1 MSEPVTCI
9 QKPEPATHTPGPWR
23 TESSYGRKT
32 YDSPLMYCG
41 EWIRAGNEF
50 VASTWSTGD
59 EATQRLNASLIV
71 QAPALL
77 AHAEKSLCWL
87 IGERDC
93 YYEGCSV
100 RDSGEVVDENDRE
113 ILASLDRDID
123 ELRALI
129 SAAKGAV

>member
-23 TESSYGRKT
+23 TESSYGRRT

-77 AHAEKSLCWL
+77 AHAEKSLMWL
-87 IGERDC
+87 IAERDC
-93 YYEGCSV
+93 HYECCSDPQGMV
-100 RDSGEVVDENDRE
+100 YDIEDQMTLEHY
-113 ILASLDRDID
+113 DRDID

-129 SAAKGAV
+129 AAANGAA

>member
-59 EATQRLNASLIV
+59 EATQRLNASLIAH
-71 QAPALL
+71 APALL
-77 AHAEKSLCWL
+77 AHAEKSLNWL
-87 IGERDC
+87 VGERDC
-93 YYEGCSV
+93 FYEGCANPG
-100 RDSGEVVDENDRE
+100 SGYVHGADDRAV
-113 ILASLDRDID
+113 LDSLDRDID

-129 SAAKGAV
+129 KACKGEA